1 MSLIL
6 LKHTPQSS
14 SQQERGKCDPLK
26 IRTGISI
33 SLTCFADELAGSAL
47 MELCSRW
54 LTPCSCQL
62 AESFR
67 FELICLSQDRFA
79 TASHCGLCLMC
90 LLNYPFPAE
99 RWK

>member
-6 LKHTPQSS
+6 LKHTLQSS
-14 SQQERGKCDPLK
+14 SQQGRGKCDPLK
-26 IRTGISI
+26 IRTGISV
-33 SLTCFADELAGSAL
+33 SLACFADELVGSAL

-67 FELICLSQDRFA
+67 FELIRLSQDRFA

-90 LLNYPFPAE
+90 LLNYPFPAV